1 MKKGK
6 VVFTL
11 SADLDEITE
20 KVEKEDLLEAFIG
33 ILEAFGVGVDGE
45 VTVICI
51 DTEEAPSE
59 ESDSSHQY

>member
-1 MKKGK
+1 MKKGR
-6 VVFTL
+6 VIFTL

-33 ILEAFGVGVDGE
+33 ILEAFGVEVDGE

-51 DTEEAPSE
+51 EVEEVPSE
-59 ESDSSHQY
+59 K

>member
-1 MKKGK
+1 MKKGR

-33 ILEAFGVGVDGE
+33 ILEAIGVEVDGE

-51 DTEEAPSE
+51 EVEEVPSE
-59 ESDSSHQY
+59 K

>member
-1 MKKGK
+1 MKKGR
-6 VVFTL
+6 VIFTL

-33 ILEAFGVGVDGE
+33 ILEAFGVEVDGE

-51 DTEEAPSE
+51 EVE
-59 ESDSSHQY
+59 